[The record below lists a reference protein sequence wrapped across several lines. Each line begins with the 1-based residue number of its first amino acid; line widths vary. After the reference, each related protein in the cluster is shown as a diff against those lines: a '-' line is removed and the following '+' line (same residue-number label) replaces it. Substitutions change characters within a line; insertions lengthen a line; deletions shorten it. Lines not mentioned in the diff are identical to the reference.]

1 MAKKSFTNIVDAMK
15 ATGLTKTEILY
26 ECNRDNIGWYDV
38 GGVVYVDD
46 DDVLEVAEKKETEN
60 QRAAG

>member
-26 ECNRDNIGWYDV
+26 ECNRDNIGWYDA